1 MTPPARRHTD
11 PITAFGFDVFD
22 VHHHVGRAFD
32 ALGGELEKS
41 SVHPDEM
48 ARIELANRLR
58 IMAEGGVRQALVI
71 PGHGY
76 LRPDGIA
83 DTRRVN
89 DEIAAYRDATPH
101 RFPVACG
108 IVEPRDGAYAFD
120 EIDRAANELQLVAL
134 SFHTRFQ
141 GVSMDSQWILQYLDR
156 MGKVGLVPVIHAMDD
171 TPEESLWKLASV
183 ARQLP
188 ELTIIALDAFA
199 GFEATR
205 QCFHVA
211 EIAPNIVFDTS
222 LSYNFDYIE
231 DFARR
236 FGAERVVFGTDLYSH
251 PVGRRISHLLPQIVE
266 SSLSHDD
273 KAAILGGNA
282 RRLLGVSAG

>member
-1 MTPPARRHTD
+1 VLRD
-11 PITAFGFDVFD
+11 VGFDVFD

-32 ALGGELEKS
+32 ALGGELDDAA
-41 SVHPDEM
+41 HDDAAM
-48 ARIELANRLR
+48 AEHARVELESRLA
-58 IMAEGGVRQALVI
+58 IMDEGGVRQALVI

-76 LRPDGIA
+76 LRPRWLA
-83 DTRRVN
+83 DTRAVN
-89 DEIAAYRDATPH
+89 DEIAAYRDRTPD

-108 IVEPRDGAYAFD
+108 VAEPRDGPHALA
-120 EIDRAANELQLVAL
+120 EIDRVHAELGLVAI

-141 GVSMDSQWILQYLDR
+141 GVSMDSQWVLRAVERLGEHGMLPIL
-156 MGKVGLVPVIHAMDD
+156 HAMDD
-171 TPEESLWKLASV
+171 TPEEALWKLASI
-183 ARQLP
+183 ARRVP
-188 ELTIIALDAFA
+188 DLTILALDAFG

-211 EIAPNIVFDTS
+211 EVAPNVVFDTS
-222 LSYNFDYIE
+222 LSYNFDFIE

-236 FGAERVVFGTDLYSH
+236 FGADRVVFGTDLYSH

-266 SSLSHDD
+266 SGLSPDD

-282 RRLLGVSAG
+282 RRLLRVGV

>member
-1 MTPPARRHTD
+1 VT
-11 PITAFGFDVFD
+11 FDVFD

-32 ALGGELEKS
+32 ALGGELD
-41 SVHPDEM
+41 PDTSDAED
-48 ARIELANRLR
+48 RVRVELAERLR
-58 IMAEGGVRQALVI
+58 IMDEGGVRQALVI

-76 LRPDGIA
+76 LRPHGIA

-89 DEIAAYRDATPH
+89 DEIAAYRDRTPE

-108 IVEPRDGAYAFD
+108 IVEPRDGAAAFA
-120 EIDRAANELQLVAL
+120 EIDRAVDDLGLVAL

-141 GVSMDSQWILQYLDR
+141 GISMDSQWILRYLER
-156 MGKVGLVPVIHAMDD
+156 MGERNLLPILHAMDD
-171 TPEESLWKLASV
+171 TPEESLWKLASI
-183 ARQLP
+183 ARAFPDLA
-188 ELTIIALDAFA
+188 LLALDAFG

-205 QCFHVA
+205 QCFFVA
-211 EIAPNIVFDTS
+211 DVAPNVVFDTS
-222 LSYNFDYIE
+222 LSYNFDFIE

-251 PVGRRISHLLPQIVE
+251 PVGRRISHLLPQIE
-266 SSLSHDD
+266 ACSLPDRD

-282 RRLLGVSAG
+282 RRLLRVPGR